1 MEMKVS
7 RLREI
12 LRIRRREAQQPWRK
26 EVNRKSGNKAES
38 PAEIRSHSRLAR
50 RITTR
55 LFKEH

>member
-38 PAEIRSHSRLAR
+38 PAVSKPFEASFEKNHNAAI
-50 RITTR
+50 
-55 LFKEH
+55 KEH